1 MKKIVIF
8 LIALLVFEKAHSQ
21 TTDNPIFEKGQII
34 LLGSPIKSIGKNKL
48 RDTTIFKFIHTF
60 YCNQKEEFTKSTF
73 IPNEINDYV
82 KNSTDPNIFQSWL
95 HSFPSKKFL
104 IDSVVNLDGKQYL
117 VCHWIDNR
125 GLLYSPESNINNDFP
140 INSYFINSPQD
151 ALASGEIMLTKET
164 YLEPYLLSEPTRAVQ
179 LFVER
184 TSEVTFSLIT
194 LVLATLYF
202 LLIRIATYRNFQAET
217 LNGKVVNIPQSEYIK
232 NDRTKQWI
240 VALEH
245 LDPRLVEIYYDF
257 YKDYSLLQKGDLE
270 TLKKYR
276 LQDVSKF
283 NMLTAAIKKV
293 QKKDAKLNDYG
304 GVVSPQ
310 VGRMWDDL
318 SDTINNNTAKQYKW
332 MKSKGYSTA
341 SLEPFMEKYG
351 ISTDDKTAG
360 LGLNMAEFVLEVQ
373 TILTLKK

>member
-1 MKKIVIF
+1 MKKTMIL
-8 LIALLVFEKAHSQ
+8 LIAFLVFAKAHTQ
-21 TTDNPIFEKGQII
+21 TDEKPIFKKGQII
-34 LLGSPIKSIGKNKL
+34 QLGSPSKITL
-48 RDTTIFKFIHTF
+48 EEDRRDTTIFNFIHTF
-60 YCNQKEEFTKSTF
+60 NYNQKEEFTKSTF

-82 KNSTDPNIFQSWL
+82 KNSTDPNTFHNWL
-95 HSFPSKKFL
+95 ESFPSKKFL

-184 TSEVTFSLIT
+184 TSEVTFSIIT
-194 LVLATLYF
+194 LVFAILF
-202 LLIRIATYRNFQAET
+202 LLLNRIATYRNFQAET
-217 LNGKVVNIPQSEYIK
+217 LNGRVVNIPQSEYIK

-240 VALEH
+240 LALEH

-257 YKDYSLLQKGDLE
+257 YKDYSLLEKGDPE
-270 TLKKYR
+270 TLKKFR
-276 LQDVSKF
+276 LQDLSKF

-304 GVVSPQ
+304 GVVSPK
-310 VGRMWDDL
+310 VGRMWNDL
-318 SDTINNNTAKQYKW
+318 SETIDNNVVKQYNW
-332 MKSKGYSTA
+332 MKSRGYSTA
-341 SLEPFMEKYG
+341 SLEPFIKKHG

-360 LGLNMAEFVLEVQ
+360 LSLHIAEFVLEVE
-373 TILTLKK
+373 TILTIKK